1 MPVDNRV
8 EPLWDLSL
16 VPVWAIVVILIVL
29 IVAFVVGLFLAICG
43 ITALR
48 GWQSYASRHRGPNE
62 FPSNVQIFTGQS
74 MMIGGNIAPANYRH
88 VITAGLGDA
97 GIHLRMGSMFRAFH
111 PALLVPWDAIEN
123 VSQKAAVIGHYTAV
137 ECRSL
142 PRLVFFKAL
151 GDAVRDRWVA
161 RAKQTEPSGI
171 GR

>member
-8 EPLWDLSL
+8 EPLWDLSA
-16 VPVWAIVVILIVL
+16 VPGWLI
-29 IVAFVVGLFLAICG
+29 AVGLITFLAVFLTVLYLAICG

-48 GWQSYASRHRGPNE
+48 GWQSYAARHRGPEE
-62 FPSNVQIFTGQS
+62 FPSNAQIFTGQS

-151 GDAVRDRWVA
+151 GDAVRDRWA
-161 RAKQTEPSGI
+161 ASAKQNEPSGI